1 MRLGFPGGSVVKTL
15 PANAGDMGSIPAWGR
30 SPGEGNGYPLQYSC
44 LGESHGQRSHEGYS
58 RWDCKR
64 VGHDLAT
71 KTLTKHMRL
80 IMIKVKAHLGVKR
93 VGGVGVLFHRGQGG
107 SLWSLKSS

>member
-1 MRLGFPGGSVVKTL
+1 MVKNL
-15 PANAGDMGSIPAWGR
+15 PVNAGDMGLIPGSER
-30 SPGEGNGYPLQYSC
+30 SPREGNCNPFQYSC

-93 VGGVGVLFHRGQGG
+93 VGGVGVLFQRARWE
-107 SLWSLKSS
+107 SMVS